1 MTNNQANFPEKNAG
15 FKSTKT
21 EANVLIGRDN
31 LLQQQQGINPSLSV
45 NPLQGLTS
53 SQGQNNQNLGSF
65 GALGG
70 LNNNGFGAGSMYDNL
85 MYSNLTLSNWLTSV
99 KNNNNSLYDSMHSH
113 SLSDQI
119 MHKSNIDR
127 YIQNEQQQKML
138 ELGRMPLQN
147 E

>member
-1 MTNNQANFPEKNAG
+1 M
-15 FKSTKT
+15 
-21 EANVLIGRDN
+21 
-31 LLQQQQGINPSLSV
+31 QQQQNMNTALPV
-45 NPLQGLTS
+45 NPLQNMNAA
-53 SQGQNNQNLGSF
+53 QGQNAQNLGNF
-65 GALGG
+65 GGLGG
-70 LNNNGFGAGSMYDNL
+70 LNSNSFGNNSMYDNL

-138 ELGRMPLQN
+138 DLGRMPLQN
-147 E
+147 

>member
-1 MTNNQANFPEKNAG
+1 LINQNN
-15 FKSTKT
+15 
-21 EANVLIGRDN
+21 LM
-31 LLQQQQGINPSLSV
+31 QQQQNMNTALPV
-45 NPLQGLTS
+45 NPLQNMNAA
-53 SQGQNNQNLGSF
+53 QGQNAQNLGNF
-65 GALGG
+65 GGLGG
-70 LNNNGFGAGSMYDNL
+70 LNSNSFGNNSMYDNL

-138 ELGRMPLQN
+138 DLGRMPLQN
-147 E
+147 

>member
-1 MTNNQANFPEKNAG
+1 MLLNQNNFM
-15 FKSTKT
+15 
-21 EANVLIGRDN
+21 
-31 LLQQQQGINPSLSV
+31 QQQQGMNPNLSV
-45 NPLQGLTS
+45 NPLQKMNG
-53 SQGQNNQNLGSF
+53 SQGQNAQNLGSF
-65 GALGG
+65 GGLGG
-70 LNNNGFGAGSMYDNL
+70 LNNNSFGNSSMYDNL

-99 KNNNNSLYDSMHSH
+99 KNNNNSLYDGMHNH

-147 E
+147 